1 MLYTNSISYLQESL
15 EKRRYTM
22 AALKKAAPSRRGK
35 QKTAP
40 KKTASARAK
49 KVYTC
54 RTCGRTTTDRKHLCN
69 PGRVEAAYTCEY
81 CGGRSTNPLHLCKP
95 KVEDARYYCDACGR
109 ISISNNLLC
118 KPKPIK

>member
-1 MLYTNSISYLQESL
+1 MLYTNSISCLQESL
-15 EKRRYTM
+15 DKRRYAM
-22 AALKKAAPSRRGK
+22 AATKKAAVKSGK
-35 QKTAP
+35 SGTAQKKTAP
-40 KKTASARAK
+40 ARAR

-54 RTCGRTTTDRKHLCN
+54 RTCGRTTTEKKHLCN

-95 KVEDARYYCDACGR
+95 KVEDARYFCDACGR